1 MMATIAICLLLFCN
15 VSDRHSPRK
24 VYNCVLTMFE
34 LLALVDVSQL
44 MNS

>member
-1 MMATIAICLLLFCN
+1 MMATIAICLLFFCN
-15 VSDRHSPRK
+15 VSDKHSPQE

-44 MNS
+44 TNS